1 MNTFDAIMLIECP
14 DEDTTYE
21 DQIEAVQSLIDSG
34 LVWQLQGAYGR
45 LARSLIEAGE
55 CQPATKEEDR

>member
-1 MNTFDAIMLIECP
+1 MNTFDAIMRIECP

-45 LARSLIEAGE
+45 LAQRMIDAGV
-55 CQPATKEEDR
+55 CRPAEEKTT